1 VIQLST
7 VRVIVAEKDPV
18 AKRIAC
24 ALCEDQKCKEEQEC
38 SHEHIDIFIHYAG
51 LKGCSKMHENLVP
64 CAITPREHSPF
75 YFKCTPETCSTYVA
89 STNRDGN
96 SHSKRIWKRIRN
108 WKKTESD
115 KNKKRIIPE
124 QVKYFEF
131 DENDVKTIVVAT
143 NGTILD
149 QEICENNQ
157 KPHGNLSKKISDSV
171 EWKTISQSL
180 HYCPDKKHFQKW
192 DLLKAL
198 FVEDHFGEVDE
209 LFFATDYDIAG
220 SYIALSILEEV
231 NRKREAQEKRGFPL
245 SCIKRLLLKKLTPEE
260 IQRELANPQSFDWG
274 NAFGGKLRNT
284 VDYLFGTP
292 LTHILKRHL
301 RRGLQRKKIS
311 EKLDKIG
318 IGRVRFPA
326 LKFIINRD
334 WEAAKER
341 FMYKIYLLFKGFNT
355 VAEVH
360 EAIENQNFSAFLIK
374 ERKSHYSQSQ
384 FIKDLATNKVG
395 THTTRLKIIEILER
409 GGLIRIDGQKRIRGT
424 RLGLQFYN
432 LLRSRLCTDSY
443 DFASIEFNNQ
453 LYDDID
459 AFKFLDQKIKD
470 NDELF
475 KECQTYFDEIM
486 QFYYNHIREIVLKFE
501 RNAKEITHSMANLLL
516 DFDEPQEKTS
526 SSPQINYSSE
536 STVVIEGDN
545 PVDIEKV
552 KKESGSF
559 EHLKNIERKFKKL
572 DLNSHLRLLLQIP
585 RENNFQILG
594 FYNADALIAMN
605 EDNIVLFRA
614 SLEDG
619 LEMCKKIFKNVIQDV
634 IEGVVSP
641 SSVEQI
647 ETLEFKKR
655 IELAHEP
662 LHTTNLQYRNV
673 EGKKGKCLIM
683 EYDRPY
689 LQTLKQLVYF
699 KMGLVKAFN
708 LGKLRFEV
716 VDAYEFFEAHNFESM
731 LFIMHEKY
739 GFALD
744 ETAKMMQDLYLGG
757 GK

>member
-1 VIQLST
+1 LST
-7 VRVIVAEKDPV
+7 IRVIVAEKDPV
-18 AKRIAC
+18 AERIAC
-24 ALCEDQKCKEEQEC
+24 ALCEDQKCKKEQEC
-38 SHEHIDIFIHYAG
+38 PHEHTDIFIYYAG

-75 YFKCTPETCSTYVA
+75 YFKCTPKTCSTYVA
-89 STNRDGN
+89 STDRDGN

-108 WKKTESD
+108 WKSTESE

-124 QVKYFEF
+124 RVKYFEF

-149 QEICENNQ
+149 QEVCGNDLKTHE
-157 KPHGNLSKKISDSV
+157 NLSKKISDSV

-180 HYCPDKKHFQKW
+180 YYRPKKRHNQKW

-198 FVEDHFGEVDE
+198 FVEDHFGEVNE

-231 NRKREAQEKRGFPL
+231 NRKREAQEKKSFPL

-260 IQRELANPQSFDWG
+260 IRKELASPQSLDWG

-292 LTHILKRHL
+292 LTRILKRQLH
-301 RRGLQRKKIS
+301 RGLRQKKASERLDEIS
-311 EKLDKIG
+311 

-341 FMYKIYLLFKGFNT
+341 FMYRIYLLFKGYNT
-355 VAEVH
+355 VAGVH
-360 EAIENQNFSAFLIK
+360 EAIEHQNFSAFLIR
-374 ERKSHYSQSQ
+374 EHRSYYSQSQ
-384 FIKDLATNKVG
+384 FIKDLATKKIG
-395 THTTRLKIIEILER
+395 THTTRLKIIEKLER
-409 GGLIRIDGQKRIRGT
+409 GGLIHIDGQKRIRGT

-443 DFASIEFNNQ
+443 DFASIEFNSQ

-459 AFKFLDQKIKD
+459 SLKFLDQKIKD
-470 NDELF
+470 NVELL
-475 KECQTYFDEIM
+475 KECQTYFDGLM
-486 QFYYNHIREIVLKFE
+486 QFYYNHIRELVLKFD
-501 RNAKEITHSMANLLL
+501 RNAEEIAHSMADLLL
-516 DFDEPQEKTS
+516 DFDEPQEKTN

-559 EHLKNIERKFKKL
+559 DHLKNIERKFKKL
-572 DLNSHLRLLLQIP
+572 DLTAHLRLLLQIP
-585 RENNFQILG
+585 RENDFQVLG
-594 FYNADALIAMN
+594 FYNADDLITMN
-605 EDNIVLFRA
+605 EDNVVLFRA
-614 SLEDG
+614 SVGDG
-619 LEMCKKIFKNVIQDV
+619 PEMCKEIFKNVIQDV
-634 IEGVVSP
+634 IEGVVSV

-647 ETLEFKKR
+647 KTLEFRKR

-662 LHTTNLQYRNV
+662 LHTTNLQYRNI
-673 EGKKGKCLIM
+673 EGKKGKCLVM

-689 LQTLKQLVYF
+689 LQTLKQLVYS
-699 KMGLVKAFN
+699 KMGLAKAFK

-739 GFALD
+739 GFALE
-744 ETAKMMQDLYLGG
+744 ETARMMQDLYLGG